1 MASVH
6 PIRKTSVCLIIVV
19 NLDPLVKRMPARFFH
34 HMFTIFSFA
43 VKYLVRRDFPGSLVL
58 RLHVPIAE
66 GLGSIPDRGTRSH
79 MLQLKVLM
87 PLLRPITV
95 K

>member
-19 NLDPLVKRMPARFFH
+19 NLVPLVKSVPARFFH
-34 HMFTIFSFA
+34 RKFTIFSFA
-43 VKYLVRRDFPGSLVL
+43 LKNLVRRDFPGGLVL
-58 RLHVPIAE
+58 RLHAPIAG
-66 GLGSIPDRGTRSH
+66 GLGSIPDQGTRSH